1 MEAKAFSFTHRTEV
15 FAGGTIREI
24 GDGSGSGKAA
34 GEEDWREKEDQMSKG
49 GEEEQFD
56 E

>member
-1 MEAKAFSFTHRTEV
+1 VFDVGGAF
-15 FAGGTIREI
+15 IY
-24 GDGSGSGKAA
+24 GSGKAA

-49 GEEEQFD
+49 DEVEQFD